1 MFRVSADD
9 CGNRGEEMRRSN
21 FKLLLIGSIVS
32 IGTAAGT
39 LALDHAGVIS
49 LIPTPEMPQVEAP
62 PPIAAA
68 LPMPAPRRAID
79 MLAYLAPGS
88 APLQLPSPQETF
100 EEVIAEAEQD
110 SETEGTAVL
119 DAWLTETEEAD
130 DVTAGSPSNLS
141 GQSRPRHTPRHT
153 PALARRLAQ
162 ISPAANMRL
171 AAKFKTAGFMA
182 TPAEVGLV
190 AIKDERTIELHARTE
205 GGDWTFIHRYPVLA
219 ASGGLGPKLRQ
230 GDKQVPEGVYNIS
243 FLNPQSRYHV
253 SLRVNYPNAFD
264 RKMAAA
270 DGRRNLGGDIMIHGK
285 AVSAGC
291 LAVGDEAAEELF
303 VLAAQTGLPNIR
315 LVIAP
320 TDLRRRSAP
329 SLQAGDPSWLPK
341 LHSDVQ
347 VAMADFNAPPRP
359 VGLLSSFF
367 GN

>member
-1 MFRVSADD
+1 
-9 CGNRGEEMRRSN
+9 MRRSN

-49 LIPTPEMPQVEAP
+49 LVPAPEMPKVEAP
-62 PPIAAA
+62 PPISAA

-88 APLQLPSPQETF
+88 APLQLPSPQEAF
-100 EEVIAEAEQD
+100 EEVIADAEQE
-110 SETEGTAVL
+110 SEPEGAAVL
-119 DAWLTETEEAD
+119 DAWLTETEETD

-141 GQSRPRHTPRHT
+141 GQSRPRPMPRHT
-153 PALARRLAQ
+153 PALAKRLAQ
-162 ISPAANMRL
+162 ISPGAKMRL
-171 AAKFKTAGFMA
+171 AAKFKMAGFMA
-182 TPAEVGLV
+182 DPAEIGFI
-190 AIKDERTIELHARTE
+190 AIKDERTIELHARAE
-205 GGDWTFIHRYPVLA
+205 SGEWTFIHRYPVLA

-270 DGRRNLGGDIMIHGK
+270 DGRSKLGGDIMIHGK

-303 VLAAQTGLPNIR
+303 VLAAQTGLQNIR
-315 LVIAP
+315 MIIAP
-320 TDLRRRSAP
+320 TDLRLRSAP
-329 SLQAGDPSWLPK
+329 SLQAGDPSWLPT
-341 LHSDVQ
+341 LYSEVQ
-347 VAMADFNAPPRP
+347 TAMADFKAPPRT
-359 VGLLSSFF
+359 GLLSSLF
-367 GN
+367 GI